1 MSKSKKAFNPVEYKN
16 DFMTLANTQPD
27 EAADVAMKWRE
38 RFMNQ
43 VATTKKSTEQ
53 ALEIGLAGG
62 TAFAMA
68 FFDGG
73 WEAKRDA
80 MVTDWEDGGA
90 EEAET
95 TTDEHPE
102 PFSHKE
108 GGKDP
113 TKLFGMVDKV
123 LVGTLLLAAAA
134 IFNVFGKRYTPFVR
148 AAALGSASYWA
159 GSVGRNLGYK
169 RKDKALKAAGDED
182 EEET

>member
-1 MSKSKKAFNPVEYKN
+1 MSKKAFNPVEYKN
-16 DFMTLANTQPD
+16 EFMTLANTRPD

-62 TAFAMA
+62 TAFTMA

-80 MVTDWEDGGA
+80 MIRDWEEGGA
-90 EEAET
+90 AEAGT
-95 TTDEHPE
+95 DLDEHAE

-134 IFNVFGKRYTPFVR
+134 IFNVFGKKYTPFVR

-169 RKDKALKAAGDED
+169 RKDKALKAAGEEGDEA
-182 EEET
+182 EA